1 MKPNNIKTLT
11 LILTMEQSKTLA
23 KLTRK
28 YRLSSTTVIAYGTVS
43 SAFLNMLGIKS
54 DKREI
59 IKLLIEEDFLE
70 EFCGAVNDKLQ
81 LDKPGHGIAYITDV
95 LACIG
100 LDSGKS
106 VAFNETKQLDTEGS
120 MYQKITVIVDRGQ
133 ADRVVE
139 IAKEA
144 GARGGTILHGRG
156 STGKEAQTIFGIEI
170 EPEKEIA
177 IIIIPR
183 TISEK
188 VFTAIHQ
195 GMDLDSPGKGIMFVE
210 PIVGTRGLF
219 ESSAANKA

>member
-1 MKPNNIKTLT
+1 MEPYKIKTLT

-43 SAFLNMLGIKS
+43 STFLNMLGIKS

-81 LDKPGHGIAYITDV
+81 LDKPGHGIAYITNV

-100 LDSGKS
+100 LDGGKS
-106 VAFNETKQLDTEGS
+106 VAFNETKQLDTEDS

-210 PIVGTRGLF
+210 PIVSTRGLF
-219 ESSAANKA
+219 ESSAVNKA

>member
-1 MKPNNIKTLT
+1 MEPNNIKALT
-11 LILTMEQSKTLA
+11 LILTMEQSKALS

-28 YRLSSTTVIAYGTVS
+28 YRLSSTTVIAFGTIS
-43 SAFLNMLGIKS
+43 SYFLNMLGITS
-54 DKREI
+54 DRREI
-59 IKLLIEEDFLE
+59 IKILMEEEFLE
-70 EFCGAVNDKLQ
+70 EFCSALNDKLQ
-81 LDKPGHGIAYITDV
+81 LDKPGHGIAYITNV
-95 LACIG
+95 LACRG
-100 LDSGKS
+100 LHSGKNIS
-106 VAFNETKQLDTEGS
+106 FNETRGLDTEDS

-219 ESSAANKA
+219 ESSAGNKA